1 MNTNHINDC
10 SDGHAMS
17 EATACRQ
24 PGTADD
30 GAQKSKERRKR
41 TMQQHQ
47 WESTFA
53 ALDRLMAQSDDES
66 TVAVMERQYGE

>member
-1 MNTNHINDC
+1 MAMPCRKRRHA
-10 SDGHAMS
+10 DGLAPPV
-17 EATACRQ
+17 T
-24 PGTADD
+24 
-30 GAQKSKERRKR
+30 GAQDSKERRKR